1 MQDCIFCRIV
11 KGEIPCHMVYEDRYI
26 IAFLDINPM
35 TEGHTLVVSK
45 EHIESFSDTSSYIAT
60 NIAESSVKIAGAL
73 KKALKPEGFNYFI
86 NEGKVAGQ
94 LVMHLHMHV
103 VPRYGDDDVKFEAG
117 SKVELD
123 EEEMKAIAER
133 ISKEI

>member
-1 MQDCIFCRIV
+1 MLDCIFCRIV
-11 KGEIPCHMVYEDRYI
+11 KGEIPCDMVYEDRHI
-26 IAFLDINPM
+26 IAFLDVNPM
-35 TEGHTLVVSK
+35 TEGHTLIVYRA
-45 EHIESFSDTSSYIAT
+45 HIESFSDSSYIASK
-60 NIAESSVKIAGAL
+60 IAESSVKVAGAL

-103 VPRYGDDDVKFEAG
+103 VPRYADDDVKFEAG
-117 SKVELD
+117 RVELD

>member
-11 KGEIPCHMVYEDRYI
+11 KGEIPCHIVYENRHI

-45 EHIESFSDTSSYIAT
+45 AHIESFSDSSIDIASK
-60 NIAESSVKIAGAL
+60 IAEGSVTVAGAL

-86 NEGKVAGQ
+86 NEGKLAGQ

-103 VPRYGDDDVKFEAG
+103 VPRYGGDDVKFEAG
-117 SKVELD
+117 RVELD
-123 EEEMKAIAER
+123 DEEMKAIAKR